1 MLTLYHNTVNK
12 STVKA
17 GPISKK
23 KQDLCRIRP
32 QNCCLPFRAFLWL
45 KIFDIGFIA

>member
-23 KQDLCRIRP
+23 KAGFMPYKAAEL
-32 QNCCLPFRAFLWL
+32 LPAFPCVPLAEN
-45 KIFDIGFIA
+45 I